1 MWERE
6 KSEALLSRYLEETVF
21 LLLIFNQLLHNECM
35 AVSLYELEKAL
46 RSLEQVLLL
55 PKDDVVRDAAI
66 QRFEFCVELSW
77 KTAKKTMGTVTSA
90 PKQVIREMAQNGYI
104 SSVEPWFEALE
115 ARNLSSHTYDEVL
128 AEKVFSV
135 ASKFPVLVRH
145 LLSRLPKES

>member
-1 MWERE
+1 
-6 KSEALLSRYLEETVF
+6 
-21 LLLIFNQLLHNECM
+21 M